1 MIPIRADRVQT
12 YVPVVT
18 WTIVALNVIIYLW
31 DRSWH
36 PFGQQITFVDLAMQ
50 PREVVQTIKH
60 PGADLFPLATVF
72 TSMFLHASI
81 THLLGNM
88 IFLVV
93 FGAGVEEALGSVR
106 FSLYYLAWGVAAAA
120 AQIWVDTNSSVPT
133 IGASG
138 AIGGVLGAYFLL
150 YPTSRIEVF
159 VPILV
164 FLSYEIS
171 AWILL
176 GLWFA
181 FQVFFPQ
188 QGVANWAHVGGFLA
202 GMLTVLIMGG
212 RSKVLKAKPPE
223 YEYGSMPADVN
234 QA

>member
-1 MIPIRADRVQT
+1 VIPIRDDRVRT
-12 YVPVVT
+12 NFPVVT
-18 WTIVALNVIIYLW
+18 WTLVALNVIIFLW
-31 DRSWH
+31 DRNLR
-36 PFGQQITFVDLAMQ
+36 PFGPEITFVDLAMQ
-50 PREVVQTIKH
+50 PREVVQTIRH
-60 PGADLFPLATVF
+60 PGLDLFPLATVF
-72 TSMFLHASI
+72 TSMFLHANV
-81 THLLGNM
+81 THILGNM

-93 FGAGVEEALGSVR
+93 FGAGVEEALGSAR

-120 AQIWVDTNSSVPT
+120 AQIWVDSNSSVPT

-150 YPTSRIEVF
+150 FPTSRIEVF

-181 FQVFFPQ
+181 FQILFPQ

-202 GMLTVLIMGG
+202 GMLTVLVLGG
-212 RSKVLKAKPPE
+212 RAKILGSSRGE
-223 YEYGSMPADVN
+223 YEYSDLPADVN
-234 QA
+234 RT